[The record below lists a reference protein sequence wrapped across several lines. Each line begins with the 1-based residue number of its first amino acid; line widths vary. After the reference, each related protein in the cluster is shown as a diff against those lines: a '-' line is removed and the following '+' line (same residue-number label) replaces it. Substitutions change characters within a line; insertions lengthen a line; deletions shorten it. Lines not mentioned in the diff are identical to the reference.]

1 MSKHHKETIT
11 CPAGG
16 KADEFLIWDS
26 INTVI
31 DPEMKEKVRT
41 GEAFKWTCPHCG
53 NTATVNYT
61 TLYHQMEDHVMIY
74 LVHGDKTEA
83 VEVLQGLYRDKD
95 GNLIESRIRP
105 DEDYRNRVVGTMN
118 EFREKLMILD
128 AGLDD
133 RVIELMKLFMVSH
146 LQESDKNLQI
156 EEFLFSGQN
165 KESASF
171 AVNTGEQG
179 WGSVAFAVDFYDH
192 IAEHFKDAIATD
204 KAVIVDQKWAL
215 DLFRNLPK

>member
-11 CPAGG
+11 CPQCG
-16 KADEFLIWDS
+16 KDDEFLIWDS

-41 GEAFKWTCPHCG
+41 GEAFRWVCPHCG

-83 VEVLQGLYRDKD
+83 IHALQGLFHDKD
-95 GNLIESRIRP
+95 GNLVESIIRP
-105 DEDYRNRVVGTMN
+105 DEDYRNRVVGSMN
-118 EFREKLMILD
+118 EFREKIMILD

-133 RVIELMKLFMVSH
+133 HVIELMKLFMISH
-146 LQESDKNLQI
+146 LQQNDKDLQI
-156 EEFLFSGQN
+156 EEFLFDGRPDGI
-165 KESASF
+165 ASF
-171 AVNTGEQG
+171 AVNTGDKG
-179 WGSVAFAVDFYDH
+179 WGSVAFDKGFYDH
-192 IAEHFKDAIATD
+192 VAENFKVAIEAD
-204 KAVIVDQKWAL
+204 REVVVDQKWAF
-215 DLFRNLPK
+215 DLLSKQK